1 MADVSRD
8 EILSEPR
15 LVTET
20 GLSARVATLA
30 APVMEDLG
38 LRLVRVRVSGSAGSC
53 TVQIMAERPDG
64 SMLIED
70 CEAASR
76 ALSPVLDAA
85 DPVESA
91 YRLEISSPGIDRP
104 LVRRSDFE
112 RYAGH
117 VMKVELAMPRDG
129 RKRFRGILMGAEG
142 DAARIRSEDSG
153 EETLLPIDEMTEAR
167 LVLTD
172 ALIAES
178 LRRGKAAAR
187 HSADA
192 DASDQSE
199 AESDNGH
206 GHDKAASGDHERPER
221 QKSKGDRRWR

>member
-1 MADVSRD
+1 
-8 EILSEPR
+8 
-15 LVTET
+15 
-20 GLSARVATLA
+20 
-30 APVMEDLG
+30 
-38 LRLVRVRVSGSAGSC
+38 
-53 TVQIMAERPDG
+53 MAEQPDG
-64 SMLIED
+64 SMSIED

-76 ALSPVLDAA
+76 ALAPVLDAA

-104 LVRRSDFE
+104 LVRRSDFD

-129 RKRFRGILMGAEG
+129 RKRFRGILMGADG
-142 DAARIRSEDSG
+142 DAARIRSEDNG
-153 EETLLPIDEMTEAR
+153 EETLLPIDEMSEAR

-187 HSADA
+187 S
-192 DASDQSE
+192 SE
-199 AESDNGH
+199 ADNSQDPGIEPDNGQ
-206 GHDKAASGDHERPER
+206 GHEHATPGHNGPAAR